1 MAPWKIDPSV
11 DKWWK
16 SVALGRGK
24 EREVVASMIM
34 IISKE
39 HNTRVFLTPIFS
51 HSRGDCEH

>member
-1 MAPWKIDPSV
+1 MAPWEIDPSV
-11 DKWWK
+11 DKWWR

-39 HNTRVFLTPIFS
+39 HNTRVF
-51 HSRGDCEH
+51 

>member
-1 MAPWKIDPSV
+1 MAPWEIDASV

-16 SVALGRGK
+16 SVSLERGK

-39 HNTRVFLTPIFS
+39 HNTRVF
-51 HSRGDCEH
+51 